1 MTSTGPSKDRQT
13 DRIAE
18 LETEL
23 ERLQSS
29 ARFQLGD
36 LLVSLGSPASWLG
49 APRRLA
55 RITHA
60 LLARADVHRLAIAL
74 EWGTGDQAARQIAT
88 LSSHERRQLARE
100 CAGKASDALP
110 GRTSTLDALSA
121 LVQELRMG
129 ADAPASPVLRRAA
142 REAGPS
148 PSSTNRVLFIVRS
161 ALPAVRNGYALR
173 THALARALIDAGWT
187 VCVAVLDEAD
197 RIPEEIDGVLYQG
210 ADAAA
215 GRLGPEAWISART
228 ASVSKIAAGFAPD
241 IIHAAS
247 NFLCAAVASRIA
259 AAERK
264 IWTYEVRGLWHIT
277 RSSVEPRFAN
287 GPGFA
292 FQQSMEREAV
302 RQANY
307 VFCQRTSTGSVGSRG
322 WCPEIHKASRIVLRP
337 VRRRLCSS
345 YRRPANNGGVKPDV
359 PVIGYLG
366 RFTSYEGLQVLM
378 EASALLTKRNV
389 HHTLVLAGDG
399 PEYSILR
406 RRAAGTGQQVV
417 FTGQLDDNNALLA
430 SHAFDIHAV
439 PRLDLP
445 VTRLVPPLKPLEAMT
460 AGRPLVVSDLPSM
473 SDIIAAGAAL
483 ACRANDA
490 KSLASALER
499 LIRDEA
505 LRARL
510 GKAGR
515 RLVNEQ
521 RSWDQAADH
530 LSERWRAIAG
540 SEA

>member
-129 ADAPASPVLRRAA
+129 ADAPASLFAPGSQ
-142 REAGPS
+142 EAGPS

-307 VFCQRTSTGSVGSRG
+307 VFANGPALEAWAAEAGALNTQSIPNC
-322 WCPEIHKASRIVLRP
+322 ASAGPTPPMQLIQATREQW
-337 VRRRLCSS
+337 
-345 YRRPANNGGVKPDV
+345 GVKPDV